1 MDTLITFTNT
11 EEVHRIKATDNKQVV
26 YFEKTYALLESGI
39 VVFRNGVYQIKDKD
53 FFFINRKGQQIGS
66 TDRFVIGVCFY
77 KNGTTFQNLLQEND
91 FIVFNFSVLS
101 PRTIDYDLI
110 TNNITENYQRQID
123 GMQDDIFEIQQ
134 SNNNTISTVESIS
147 TNVNTTLNEYY
158 GIISNHSTSIFGLQ
172 NTLDSISSTVETISS
187 NLETINSDITLIK
200 GSVQNLENRVQA
212 LETPSEETPVEP
224 SEPNPEEPS
233 PEEPVEQEP

>member
-101 PRTIDYDLI
+101 PRTINYNLI

-158 GIISNHSTSIFGLQ
+158 GIINSHSTSIFELQ
-172 NTLDSISSTVETISS
+172 NTLDSISSTVENITS
-187 NLETINSDITLIK
+187 NLEIINSDITLIK

-212 LETPSEETPVEP
+212 LETPVEP
-224 SEPNPEEPS
+224 SEPSEPTPEEPS
-233 PEEPVEQEP
+233 EEEPVEQEP

>member
-39 VVFRNGVYQIKDKD
+39 VVFRNGIYQIKDKD

-101 PRTIDYDLI
+101 PRTIDYNLI

-123 GMQDDIFEIQQ
+123 GMQDDIFEVQQ
-134 SNNNTISTVESIS
+134 SNNNTISTVERIS

-158 GIISNHSTSIFGLQ
+158 GIISNHSTSIFELQ
-172 NTLDSISSTVETISS
+172 NTLDNISSTIETISS

-212 LETPSEETPVEP
+212 LETPSEEIPIEP
-224 SEPNPEEPS
+224 TEPTPEEPS
-233 PEEPVEQEP
+233 EEPVEQEP